1 MPSLDLRS
9 LTAISGVMAVVLGL
23 VLLGVRANYP
33 ASIRGLS
40 YWGTAPLWCALA
52 AVLFVFNGVLPKGIL
67 LLCGN
72 GFLMLG
78 FAFFLFGSQR
88 FLGQPVTWLRC
99 LCLGAVALSAMAYF
113 QWIHPDY
120 RLRVLVFTSTLALI
134 CVSHVRLLL
143 GHGKGFA
150 TYLAA
155 GMLSIQVLVLLS
167 RGISS
172 LWLDGPDTDRF
183 DPSWVQTAYLGAYSF
198 SVLLVCVGVLL
209 MASERVRSE
218 FEHLATHDSL
228 TGALTRRA
236 ALEMAEAEMQRW
248 ERYQQPFSVLM
259 LDVDHFKQIND
270 IHGHLMGDAVLRDI
284 AAQVRGA
291 LRAADRLGR
300 YGGEEFVAVLPAT
313 DQAAAQG
320 VAERVAATVRG
331 MPAQADRPR
340 CTVSIGAATVQAG
353 DASFDLL
360 LARADAALYM
370 AKHDGRDRVA
380 VAPIAAESK

>member
-9 LTAISGVMAVVLGL
+9 LTAMSGVMAVVLGL

-155 GMLSIQVLVLLS
+155 GMLSIQVLVLLFLGALGV
-167 RGISS
+167 RRRFAHGQRTRAVGVRAFGHPRQP
-172 LWLDGPDTDRF
+172 DRGPDAPRG
-183 DPSWVQTAYLGAYSF
+183 P
-198 SVLLVCVGVLL
+198 
-209 MASERVRSE
+209 
-218 FEHLATHDSL
+218 
-228 TGALTRRA
+228 
-236 ALEMAEAEMQRW
+236 
-248 ERYQQPFSVLM
+248 
-259 LDVDHFKQIND
+259 
-270 IHGHLMGDAVLRDI
+270 GD
-284 AAQVRGA
+284 
-291 LRAADRLGR
+291 
-300 YGGEEFVAVLPAT
+300 GG
-313 DQAAAQG
+313 G
-320 VAERVAATVRG
+320 G
-331 MPAQADRPR
+331 
-340 CTVSIGAATVQAG
+340 
-353 DASFDLL
+353 
-360 LARADAALYM
+360 DAAL
-370 AKHDGRDRVA
+370 AALPAAVFSADAGCGPFQADQRHPWASDG
-380 VAPIAAESK
+380 